1 MLDIE
6 KIMLIHKPQC
16 RVFYD
21 GDKSTAVDS
30 ESRFYESRL
39 DKGKFYI
46 VKENAKT
53 ATKMFTATE
62 QKHRHQGDLFFRIYY
77 EAKSAR
83 GYDGHLRYVQ
93 FANVIHLFEKSQR
106 FMIISAIC

>member
-1 MLDIE
+1 MDID
-6 KIMLIHKPQC
+6 KIMLVQKQQC
-16 RVFYD
+16 RPFYD
-21 GDKSTAVDS
+21 GDKITAIDS
-30 ESRFYESRL
+30 ESRFFDARL
-39 DKGKFYI
+39 GIRKFYI
-46 VKENAKT
+46 VKENART

-77 EAKSAR
+77 EVASGR

-106 FMIISAIC
+106 FMIISSIC